1 MSSVELKGFKGLRS
15 LDSLVKESQIVKP
28 SVDQISELKVESLIV
43 GEYQPRKHMD
53 DVFLNELADSIRVQG
68 IIQPLIVRKVHQQD
82 QYEIIAGERRWC
94 AAKIVGLEY
103 VPAIIK
109 DIEDNIALA
118 FALIENIQREN
129 LTPLEEAMAFA
140 RFRDEF
146 FMTHDQ
152 IAHRVGRSRVSV
164 TNTLRLLSLSEDVR
178 KLLEDGRLS
187 RGHALVILGLEPDQ
201 QTVIAEEV
209 VAKQL
214 NVRDAEKLVQFI
226 KAGRKEKNIT
236 TYHEKANYWAESL
249 SAKFSKKVMVKLNAK
264 GRGKV
269 VFYVD
274 SLDDVDWLIN
284 NLEDR

>member
-1 MSSVELKGFKGLRS
+1 VSSVELKGFKGLRS